1 MISQQKDF
9 FLTLLFLY
17 FCIISVQ
24 VLCNKVR
31 GEGRPK
37 YDFVLYGG
45 GGVWRGAKLYYI
57 ILEWSLIVVDI
68 LTNSSTV
75 LGQYEALGLGAKL

>member
-1 MISQQKDF
+1 MRK
-9 FLTLLFLY
+9 
-17 FCIISVQ
+17 
-24 VLCNKVR
+24 NA
-31 GEGRPK
+31 GEGGGK
-37 YDFVLYGG
+37 KIILYYTGG
-45 GGVWRGAKLYYI
+45 GGDLGRGAKLYYI

>member
-1 MISQQKDF
+1 M
-9 FLTLLFLY
+9 
-17 FCIISVQ
+17 
-24 VLCNKVR
+24 
-31 GEGRPK
+31 EGGTK
-37 YDFVLYGG
+37 YDFVFYEG

>member
-1 MISQQKDF
+1 MI
-9 FLTLLFLY
+9 LY
-17 FCIISVQ
+17 YT
-24 VLCNKVR
+24 
-31 GEGRPK
+31 GE
-37 YDFVLYGG
+37 GG
-45 GGVWRGAKLYYI
+45 GGWRGAKLYYI